1 MIRVALKIMLAAI
14 ISGIIFGPSLLIFWY
29 NEGAPVS
36 YSRREVLT
44 PTVAPGG
51 VLKSRITAEITKKC
65 ISTVY
70 RSIIDGAG
78 YSHDAAPVTRP
89 AFTNYTVELPVPLG
103 AAPGTAIYRA
113 RVEWVCNPVQRWF
126 PNVVLQPEIPFIIA
140 QAVGQMQIPE
150 QQGVYSAPVFPTALS
165 AGE

>member
-1 MIRVALKIMLAAI
+1 MIRAILVFLMALFVSAI
-14 ISGIIFGPSLLIFWY
+14 IFAPSLLIFWY
-29 NEGAPVS
+29 NEAAPVA

-51 VLKSRITAEITKKC
+51 VLKIRITAEITKSC

-78 YSHDAAPVTRP
+78 YQHDAAPVTRP
-89 AFTNYTVELPVPLG
+89 AFTNYLVELPVPLG
-103 AAPGTAIYRA
+103 AAPGEASYRA

-126 PNVVLQPEIPFIIA
+126 PNVVLQPEIPFTIA
-140 QAVGQMQIPE
+140 QATGQIQIPE
-150 QQGVYSAPVFPTALS
+150 QQGVYSSPVFPTALS